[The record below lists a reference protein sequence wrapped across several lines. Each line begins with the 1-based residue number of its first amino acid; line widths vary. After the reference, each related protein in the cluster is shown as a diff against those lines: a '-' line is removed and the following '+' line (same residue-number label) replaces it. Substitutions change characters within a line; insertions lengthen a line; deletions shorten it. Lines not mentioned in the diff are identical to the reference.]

1 MQDFATRAGTILGG
15 TASGMIPMA
24 IFTPV
29 YAIWPI
35 FAWPIAGTIFFVL
48 AVAFSTYLFVTGIRT
63 LRRSRQL
70 PNERNAADDRIA
82 KVMPIISNI
91 MGFGILIA
99 IIMLTVFDLTV
110 LILPTVA
117 VLVALHFFPMAQLF
131 GRTIDYYL
139 GSLMLIAAI
148 FGFIVATQGNDWEV
162 VWATTGILGALV
174 TSAYGLN
181 ALLSARRV
189 LTLFA
194 TSD

>member
-70 PNERNAADDRIA
+70 PNERNAADDRIV

-91 MGFGILIA
+91 MGFGILVA
-99 IIMLTVFDLTV
+99 IILLTVFDLTV

-131 GRTIDYYL
+131 DRTIDYYL

-148 FGFIVATQGNDWEV
+148 VGFIVAAQGNDWEV

-174 TSAYGLN
+174 TSTYGLN

-189 LTLFA
+189 LTLYA
-194 TSD
+194 TGD